1 MDGTLVNQVRVDAVH
16 GCRDLCASAK
26 VGFVAF
32 GGFAHQLVDELFDH
46 S

>member
-1 MDGTLVNQVRVDAVH
+1 MNGTFVNQVRVDTVH
-16 GCRDLCASAK
+16 RCGDLGASAEM
-26 VGFVAF
+26 GFVAF